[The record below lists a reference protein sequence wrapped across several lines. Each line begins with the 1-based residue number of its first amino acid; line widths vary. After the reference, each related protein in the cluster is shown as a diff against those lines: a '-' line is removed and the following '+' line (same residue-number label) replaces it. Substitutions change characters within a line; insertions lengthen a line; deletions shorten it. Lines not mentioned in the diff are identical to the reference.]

1 MFRLFTLS
9 LFITLL
15 VSSAFSQDLRKR
27 LGSSVSNRDSAEI
40 IFELEKH
47 NLTSSAD
54 SGIYWYFVAE
64 MHNLD
69 LNSAL
74 AENTFL
80 KSIESLDPAESSD
93 LISLAYIR
101 LNRLSANSGNWDKA
115 LAYSQKGLA
124 NSTAAL
130 DSNYMGY
137 ALLDI
142 STVYHDI
149 EDYAKGVEY
158 GKKAHTL
165 LTHFSEANP
174 TFIAF

>member
-1 MFRLFTLS
+1 S

-27 LGSSVSNRDSAEI
+27 LGRSVSNRDSAEI

-80 KSIESLDPAESSD
+80 KSLESLDPAESSD

-115 LAYSQKGLA
+115 LAYS
-124 NSTAAL
+124 
-130 DSNYMGY
+130 
-137 ALLDI
+137 
-142 STVYHDI
+142 
-149 EDYAKGVEY
+149 
-158 GKKAHTL
+158 
-165 LTHFSEANP
+165 
-174 TFIAF
+174 